1 MPDITTPR
9 PGGIGRLGDHT
20 VSRVGYGAMQLER
33 LHDDRPAAIALL
45 RRAIELG
52 VNHIDTAEFYS
63 NGFVNA
69 LLREAIKPDDGVT
82 IVTKIGADP
91 NPQGPVPLR
100 FAQHPAELR
109 ASIEVNLSSLGLDQL
124 PVVLLRRA
132 DAGPGMKIQADQVV
146 DLDDQLATMIALRD
160 EGKIGAFGIG
170 SVGADALR
178 RSIPAGIVFV
188 QNAYSM
194 VSREDEAM
202 LELSAAAAIA
212 WVPFFPL
219 GGAFAGSPKVTEQP
233 VVVHAAV
240 RLGVTPSQ
248 IGLAWLLHHDSNIL
262 LIPGT
267 ADMTHLEANVAAGS
281 IDLDQAT
288 MAALDAAPNN

>member
-9 PGGIGRLGDHT
+9 PGGTGRLGDDT

-33 LHDDRPAAIALL
+33 LHTDRPAGIALL

-52 VNHIDTAEFYS
+52 VNHIDTAEFYG
-63 NGFVNA
+63 NGFVNG

-91 NPQGPVPLR
+91 NPEGPVPLR

-109 ASIEVNLSSLGLDQL
+109 ASIEVNLRSLGLDQL

-132 DAGPGMKIQADQVV
+132 DAGPGMKIPVDQAV

-178 RSIPAGIVFV
+178 RSIPAEIVFV
-188 QNAYSM
+188 QNAYSL
-194 VSREDEAM
+194 VSRQDEAM
-202 LELSAAAAIA
+202 LEMSAAADIA

-233 VVVHAAV
+233 LVVQAAT
-240 RLGVTPSQ
+240 RLGVTPAQ
-248 IGLAWLLHHDSNIL
+248 IGLAWLLHHKSNIL

-267 ADMTHLEANVAAGS
+267 ADITHLEANVAAGA

-288 MAALDAAPNN
+288 MATLDVAPNN